1 MHTKTV
7 GSPGKKYLKKRHFQ
21 TLDMDLWLIEQQ
33 KKRIPGFCLSVV
45 DVRREFTREKFRNK
59 IHRLP
64 VSNGPW
70 LVISNHLKR
79 RTQAELLIPPNKW
92 KKELQKF
99 TCILV
104 KRKWYFANICWIEGF
119 V

>member
-1 MHTKTV
+1 
-7 GSPGKKYLKKRHFQ
+7 
-21 TLDMDLWLIEQQ
+21 MDLWLIEQK
-33 KKRIPGFCLSVV
+33 KKRIPGFCLFVG

-59 IHRLP
+59 VYRLP
-64 VSNGPW
+64 AANGPW
-70 LVISNHLKR
+70 LVILNHLKR

-99 TCILV
+99 TCVLV
-104 KRKWYFANICWIEGF
+104 KRKRYFANTYWKEGF